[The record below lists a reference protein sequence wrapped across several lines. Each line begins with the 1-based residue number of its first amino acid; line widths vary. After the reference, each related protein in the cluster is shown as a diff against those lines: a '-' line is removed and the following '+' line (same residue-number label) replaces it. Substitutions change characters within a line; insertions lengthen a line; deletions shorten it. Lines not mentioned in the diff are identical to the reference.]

1 MSDQLVISTAAA
13 YGGTVI
19 VALDGELDLLTVQ
32 RAQEVLCDQVEAGA
46 RRLVADLSGL
56 RFIGT
61 LGTRLLLDVQALL
74 MAQGGSIALARPQP
88 QVARLLQ
95 LTGADQR
102 IPVYDSI
109 GAAVRGQVPLPG
121 HAP

>member
-1 MSDQLVISTAAA
+1 MSDQLAISMAAA
-13 YGGTVI
+13 YGGTVV

-102 IPVYDSI
+102 IPVYNSI
-109 GAAVRGQVPLPG
+109 SAAVRGQVPLLG